1 MNSITDTE
9 INVPFNMA
17 CQFVAHT
24 AQSVFV
30 TGKAGT
36 GKTTFL
42 KQLRDHTPKKLAIA
56 APTGVAA
63 INAGGVTLHSLFQL
77 PFKPFLPTIS
87 HNSFQQEQNFC
98 DQKSLFAN
106 THITKAKIDVIKEL
120 EVLIIDEVS
129 MVRADMLDA
138 IDTILR
144 HYRSNE
150 TPFGG
155 LQLVFIGD
163 LYQLPPVVRNE
174 EWNVMQLYYDSP
186 FFFEAQALKALNPLV
201 IELEKTYRQKDG
213 LFLDIL
219 NRIRINSA
227 LPTDLEH
234 LNTYFKPSFRPGPG
248 EAYITLTTHNDKAET
263 INKHQLNQLKTAEK
277 KYQAQIN
284 GDFNERIYPAE
295 MLLHLKLNAQVMF
308 IKNDKG
314 DQRKFYNGMLAI
326 VTELADE
333 YVMVKPVSGE
343 EELKV
348 ERETWKNIRYQA
360 NKEDDKIEEEELGS
374 FVQFPLRLA
383 WAITIHKS
391 QGLTFDKAIVD
402 AGDSFAAGQ
411 VYVALSRLTSTKELV
426 LYSKIT
432 QNSIRV
438 DERILHYLQ
447 NVRPVQQLTDQL
459 KQQQQKYLAQSL
471 KKAFQFDDLVS
482 ESFEQYTF
490 SDERQIPD
498 QQKARD
504 VLEKIYK
511 SLCDQQKVGIKFTQE
526 LDRILPTVETS
537 GYAHLQQRVNNGVT
551 YFIERFKN
559 ETFEPLM
566 AHIKEMTPKKKTKK
580 YIKELNIL
588 VQMLKRQQAKL
599 EQAKLYAD
607 GLLAGT
613 DVTEL
618 LKEGKKELTKTAI
631 AEVKAEKPKRGES
644 NLISLEMFREGKT
657 IEMIA
662 TERGF
667 AVSTIEGH
675 LCSFIPTG
683 EIKIEQV
690 VEEEKIKKI
699 SEVIDQVGLLSSK
712 TIKDQL
718 DESFTYGQIKA
729 VMEAYKSSVSINA
742 ESGTPKAR

>member
-1 MNSITDTE
+1 MHPTTDTD
-9 INVPFNMA
+9 INVPFDMA

-42 KQLRDHTPKKLAIA
+42 RQLRSHTPKKMAVA

-77 PFKPFLPTIS
+77 PFKPFLPTVS
-87 HNSFQQEQNFC
+87 NQLFQQEQNFC

-129 MVRADMLDA
+129 MVRADLLDA

-144 HYRSNE
+144 HYRGNE
-150 TPFGG
+150 APFGG
-155 LQLVFIGD
+155 LQLVLIGD

-186 FFFEAQALKALNPLV
+186 FFFEAQALKTMKPLV

-219 NRIRINSA
+219 NRIRTNSA
-227 LPTDLEH
+227 QISDLEH
-234 LNTYFKPSFRPGPG
+234 LNTHYRPAFRPGPG

-263 INKHQLNQLKTAEK
+263 INRHQLKQLKAEEK
-277 KYQAQIN
+277 QYKAQVS
-284 GDFNERIYPAE
+284 GDFSERMFPAE
-295 MLLHLKLNAQVMF
+295 LNLHLKLNAQVMF

-314 DQRKFYNGMLAI
+314 DQRKYYNGMLAI
-326 VTELADE
+326 VTELAEE
-333 YVMVKPVSGE
+333 YIMVKPVSGE

-348 ERETWKNIRYQA
+348 ERETWKNIRYLA
-360 NKEDDKIEEEELGS
+360 NKENDQIDEEELGS

-391 QGLTFDKAIVD
+391 QGLTFDRAIVD

-411 VYVALSRLTSTKELV
+411 VYVALSRLTSAKELV

-432 QNSIRV
+432 PTSIQV
-438 DERILHYLQ
+438 DERILNYLKHT
-447 NVRPVQQLTDQL
+447 RPVEELTHYL
-459 KQQQQKYLAQSL
+459 KQQQQKYLAHSL
-471 KKAFQFDDLVS
+471 KKAFQLDDLVS
-482 ESFEQYTF
+482 ESFEQFTL

-504 VLEKIYK
+504 VLESVYK
-511 SLCDQQKVGIKFTQE
+511 SLSDLQKIGIKFTQE
-526 LDRILPTVETS
+526 LDRILSAVETA
-537 GYAHLQQRVNNGVT
+537 GYVHLQQRVHSAVT
-551 YFIERFKN
+551 YFLDRITKEVSDSMK
-559 ETFEPLM
+559 E
-566 AHIKEMTPKKKTKK
+566 HIREMTPKKKTKK

-588 VQMLKRQQAKL
+588 VQMVKRQMIKL
-599 EQAKLYAD
+599 EQAGLYAD

-613 DVTEL
+613 DVTDL
-618 LKEGKKELTKTAI
+618 LKVKIAQKNPELE
-631 AEVKAEKPKRGES
+631 EVTSEKPKRGET
-644 NLISLEMFREGKT
+644 NRISLEMFQQGKS
-657 IEMIA
+657 IA
-662 TERGF
+662 AIAADR
-667 AVSTIEGH
+667 AMVQSTIEGH
-675 LCSFIPTG
+675 LCSFISTG
-683 EIKIEQV
+683 EIKVADI
-690 VEEEKIKKI
+690 VEPFIIEKITK
-699 SEVIDQVGLLSSK
+699 VIDAVGMLSSK

-718 DESFTYGQIKA
+718 DESISYGQIKA
-729 VMEAYKSSVSINA
+729 VMEGYKASLKT
-742 ESGTPKAR
+742 EE